1 MENVDVQPTLT
12 IKYVDVDNNLSEL
25 MQVDNIKV
33 ENNKRIDYHTLPEIK
48 KIEEKGYVLVEN
60 PFDPDG

>member
-33 ENNKRIDYHTLPEIK
+33 ENNKRIDYHTLT
-48 KIEEKGYVLVEN
+48 
-60 PFDPDG
+60 